1 MTERVADAR
10 AGMPGRTGETG
21 GGTAGRPGC
30 ARQAVTALEEHA
42 DERTSMVLEAV
53 VCRENMQ
60 RAWQRVRRNR
70 GAAGVDGLT
79 IDQTAERLR
88 TEWLRIREELLAG
101 CYQPQPV
108 RRVDIPKPGGGVR
121 TLGIP
126 TVTDRLIQQAIAQ
139 VLQPHFDPTFSEASF
154 GYRPGRSARDAVER
168 ARGHIAA
175 GHRWMVDMDLAQFFD
190 RVNHDVLMA
199 RLARR
204 IGDKRLLG
212 LIRRYL
218 QAGLMAG
225 GLVSPRREGT
235 PQGGPLSPLL
245 SNILLDDL
253 DRELERRGH
262 AFVRYADDCSIF
274 VQSERAGQRVL
285 DSVGR
290 FVERRL
296 RLQVNRAKSAVDRPW
311 KRSFLGYTVTW
322 HRQPRL
328 KVAPKSVQR
337 LRGKIKALMR
347 AGRGRR
353 LDRVCADLHRVLVGW
368 LHYFSLAE
376 VRSTFEQLDGWL
388 RRRLRAVLWRQWKRP
403 DTRRRRLIER
413 GLDADRAW
421 KSAVNGRGPWWNAG
435 ASHMHQAIPTRY
447 LRSLGLVNL
456 VEEHR
461 RLQRAS

>member
-1 MTERVADAR
+1 MS
-10 AGMPGRTGETG
+10 GE
-21 GGTAGRPGC
+21 P
-30 ARQAVTALEEHA
+30 
-42 DERTSMVLEAV
+42 MVLEAV

-60 RAWQRVRRNR
+60 RAWQRVRSNR

-79 IDQTAERLR
+79 IDQTAEWLR
-88 TEWLRIREELLAG
+88 DEWPRIREALLEGRYA
-101 CYQPQPV
+101 PQPV
-108 RRVDIPKPGGGVR
+108 RRVDIPKPGGGIR

-126 TVTDRLIQQAIAQ
+126 TVTDRLIQQAVAQ
-139 VLQPHFDPTFSEASF
+139 VLQPHFDRTFSASSF
-154 GYRPGRSARDAVER
+154 GYRPGKSAQDAVKRARD
-168 ARGHIAA
+168 HIAA
-175 GHRWMVDMDLAQFFD
+175 GKRWMVDMDLAKFFD

-204 IGDKRLLG
+204 IEDKRLLG

-225 GLVSPRREGT
+225 GLISPRREGT

-253 DRELERRGH
+253 DKELERRGH

-290 FVERRL
+290 FLEKRL

-311 KRSFLGYTVTW
+311 KRSFLGYTVTP
-322 HRQPRL
+322 HRRPRL
-328 KVAPKSVQR
+328 KVAPTSVQR
-337 LRGKIKALMR
+337 LRQKAKALMR
-347 AGRGRR
+347 QGRGRR
-353 LDRVCADLHRVLVGW
+353 LDRVCADLHRVLIGW
-368 LHYFSLAE
+368 LNYFSVAE
-376 VRSTFEQLDGWL
+376 VRSTFEQMDGWL

-403 DTRRRRLIER
+403 ATRRRRLIER

-421 KSAVNGRGPWWNAG
+421 KSAVNGRGSWWNAG
-435 ASHMHQAIPTRY
+435 ASHMNQAVPTRY
-447 LRSLGLVNL
+447 LRSAGLVCL

-461 RLQRAS
+461 RLSRAS

>member
-1 MTERVADAR
+1 MSST
-10 AGMPGRTGETG
+10 PT
-21 GGTAGRPGC
+21 
-30 ARQAVTALEEHA
+30 
-42 DERTSMVLEAV
+42 VLEAV

-60 RAWQRVRRNR
+60 RAWQRVRSNR
-70 GAAGVDGLT
+70 GAAGVDGLS
-79 IDQTAERLR
+79 IDQTTAWLH
-88 TEWLRIREELLAG
+88 TEWPRIREELIAG
-101 CYQPQPV
+101 DYQPQPV

-139 VLQPHFDPTFSEASF
+139 VLQPHFDPTFSASSF
-154 GYRPGRSARDAVER
+154 GYRPGRSAKDAVKR
-168 ARGHIAA
+168 ARSHIAA

-204 IGDKRLLG
+204 IEDKRLLG

-218 QAGLMAG
+218 QAGLMVG
-225 GLVSPRREGT
+225 GLVSPRRQGT

-262 AFVRYADDCSIF
+262 VFVRYADDCSIF
-274 VQSERAGQRVL
+274 VRSERAGRRVL
-285 DSVGR
+285 ASVGR
-290 FVERRL
+290 FLEERL
-296 RLQVNRAKSAVDRPW
+296 RLEVNQAKSAVARPW
-311 KRSFLGYTVTW
+311 RRSFLGYTVTW

-328 KVAPKSVQR
+328 KVAPHAVTR
-337 LRGKIKALMR
+337 LRRKIKTMMR
-347 AGRGRR
+347 AARGRR
-353 LDRVCADLHRVLVGW
+353 LDRVCADLHRVLIGW
-368 LHYFSLAE
+368 LNYFSLAE
-376 VRSTFEQLDGWL
+376 VRSTFEVLDGWL

-403 DTRRRRLIER
+403 ATRQRRLIER
-413 GLDADRAW
+413 GLDVDRAW

-447 LRSLGLVNL
+447 LRSLGLVSL

-461 RLQRAS
+461 SLSCTS

>member
-1 MTERVADAR
+1 MTERVADAW

-30 ARQAVTALEEHA
+30 ARQAVTALEEPA
-42 DERTSMVLEAV
+42 DERPLMVLEAV

-60 RAWQRVRRNR
+60 RAWRRVRSNR

-79 IDQTAERLR
+79 IDRTAERLR
-88 TEWLRIREELLAG
+88 TEWPRIREELLAG

-168 ARGHIAA
+168 ARDHIAA

-290 FVERRL
+290 FVEKRL

-353 LDRVCADLHRVLVGW
+353 LDRVCADLHRVLIGW
-368 LHYFSLAE
+368 LNYFSLAE

-435 ASHMHQAIPTRY
+435 ASHMHQALPTRH
-447 LRSLGLVNL
+447 LRSLGLVSL

>member
-1 MTERVADAR
+1 
-10 AGMPGRTGETG
+10 
-21 GGTAGRPGC
+21 
-30 ARQAVTALEEHA
+30 
-42 DERTSMVLEAV
+42 MVLEAV

-60 RAWQRVRRNR
+60 RAWQRVRSNR

-79 IDQTAERLR
+79 IDRTAERLR
-88 TEWLRIREELLAG
+88 TEWPRIREELLAG
-101 CYQPQPV
+101 SYQPQPV

-154 GYRPGRSARDAVER
+154 GYRPGRSARDAVRR
-168 ARGHIAA
+168 ARDHIAA

-245 SNILLDDL
+245 SNIVLDDL

-285 DSVGR
+285 ASVGR
-290 FVERRL
+290 FVEKRL

-311 KRSFLGYTVTW
+311 KRSFLGYTVTR

-328 KVAPKSVQR
+328 KVAHESVSR
-337 LRGKIKALMR
+337 LRQKIKVLMR

-353 LDRVCADLHRVLVGW
+353 LDRVCTGLHRVLIGW
-368 LHYFSLAE
+368 LNYFSLAE

-403 DTRRRRLIER
+403 VTRRRRLIER

-421 KSAVNGRGPWWNAG
+421 KSSVNGRGPWWNAG
-435 ASHMHQAIPTRY
+435 ASHMNQAIPTRY
-447 LRSLGLVNL
+447 LRSLGLVSL

-461 RLQRAS
+461 RLQCAS

>member
-1 MTERVADAR
+1 MTEGVADTR
-10 AGMPGRTGETG
+10 AGMPGRTGEAD
-21 GGTAGRPGC
+21 GGTVRRAGC
-30 ARQAVTALEEHA
+30 ARQAVTALEGHA
-42 DERTSMVLEAV
+42 DERPSMVLEAV

-60 RAWQRVRRNR
+60 RAWQRVRSNR

-88 TEWLRIREELLAG
+88 TEWPRIREELLAG
-101 CYQPQPV
+101 SYQPQPV

-126 TVTDRLIQQAIAQ
+126 TVTDRLIQQAIAR

-154 GYRPGRSARDAVER
+154 GYRPGRSARDAVRR
-168 ARGHIAA
+168 ARDHIAA

-212 LIRRYL
+212 LIGRYL

-245 SNILLDDL
+245 SNIVLDDL

-262 AFVRYADDCSIF
+262 AFIRYADDCSIF

-285 DSVGR
+285 ASVGR
-290 FVERRL
+290 FVEKRL

-311 KRSFLGYTVTW
+311 KRSVLGYTVTR

-328 KVAPKSVQR
+328 KVAHESVSR
-337 LRGKIKALMR
+337 LRQKIKVLMR

-353 LDRVCADLHRVLVGW
+353 LDRVCTGLHRVLIGW
-368 LHYFSLAE
+368 LNYFSLAE

-403 DTRRRRLIER
+403 VTRRRRLIER

-421 KSAVNGRGPWWNAG
+421 KSSVNGRGPWWNAG
-435 ASHMHQAIPTRY
+435 ASHMNQAIPTRY
-447 LRSLGLVNL
+447 LRSLGLVSL

-461 RLQRAS
+461 RLQCAS

>member
-1 MTERVADAR
+1 MSST
-10 AGMPGRTGETG
+10 P
-21 GGTAGRPGC
+21 
-30 ARQAVTALEEHA
+30 
-42 DERTSMVLEAV
+42 MVLEAV

-60 RAWQRVRRNR
+60 RAWQRVRSNR
-70 GAAGVDGLT
+70 GAAGVDGRT

-88 TEWLRIREELLAG
+88 DEWPWIREELLAG
-101 CYQPQPV
+101 SYIPQPV

-139 VLQPHFDPTFSEASF
+139 VLQPHFDPTFSASSF
-154 GYRPGRSARDAVER
+154 GYRPGRSAQDAVKR
-168 ARGHIAA
+168 ARDHIAA
-175 GHRWMVDMDLAQFFD
+175 GNRWMVDMDLAQFFD

-204 IGDKRLLG
+204 IEDKRLLG
-212 LIRRYL
+212 LVRRYL

-225 GLVSPRREGT
+225 GLVSARRQGT

-274 VQSERAGQRVL
+274 VRSERAGQRVL
-285 DSVGR
+285 ASVGR
-290 FVERRL
+290 FLEKRL
-296 RLQVNRAKSAVDRPW
+296 RLRVNQAKSAVDRPW
-311 KRSFLGYTVTW
+311 RRSFLGYTVTW

-328 KVAPKSVQR
+328 KVAPHALTR
-337 LRGKIKALMR
+337 LRRKIKTMMR
-347 AGRGRR
+347 AARGRR
-353 LDRVCADLHRVLVGW
+353 LDRVCAELHRVLIGW
-368 LHYFSLAE
+368 LNYFSLAE
-376 VRSTFEQLDGWL
+376 VRSTFEELDGWL

-403 DTRRRRLIER
+403 ATRQRRLIER

-447 LRSLGLVNL
+447 LRSLGLVSL

-461 RLQRAS
+461 RLSCAS

>member
-1 MTERVADAR
+1 MSSTP
-10 AGMPGRTGETG
+10 MI
-21 GGTAGRPGC
+21 
-30 ARQAVTALEEHA
+30 
-42 DERTSMVLEAV
+42 LEAV
-53 VCRENMQ
+53 VRRENMQ
-60 RAWQRVRRNR
+60 RAWQRVRSNR

-79 IDQTAERLR
+79 IDQTAE
-88 TEWLRIREELLAG
+88 WLRDEWPRIRAELLEG
-101 CYQPQPV
+101 RYVPQPV
-108 RRVDIPKPGGGVR
+108 RRVDIPKPGGGIR

-126 TVTDRLIQQAIAQ
+126 TVTDRLIQQAISQ
-139 VLQPHFDPTFSEASF
+139 VLQPHFDATFSASSF
-154 GYRPGRSARDAVER
+154 GYRPGRGAQDAVKRARD
-168 ARGHIAA
+168 HIAA
-175 GHRWMVDMDLAQFFD
+175 GNRWMVDMDLAQFFD

-204 IGDKRLLG
+204 IEDKRLLG

-253 DRELERRGH
+253 DKELERRGH

-285 DSVGR
+285 ASVGR
-290 FVERRL
+290 FLAKRL
-296 RLQVNRAKSAVDRPW
+296 RLEVNQAKSAVARPW

-328 KVAPKSVQR
+328 KVAPHAVTR
-337 LRGKIKALMR
+337 LRRKIKTMMR
-347 AGRGRR
+347 AARGRR
-353 LDRVCADLHRVLVGW
+353 LDRVCADLHRVLIGW
-368 LHYFSLAE
+368 LNYFSLAE
-376 VRSTFEQLDGWL
+376 VRSTFEVLDGWL

-403 DTRRRRLIER
+403 ATRQRRLIER

-435 ASHMHQAIPTRY
+435 ASHMNQAIPTRY
-447 LRSLGLVNL
+447 LRSLGLVSL
-456 VEEHR
+456 LEEHR
-461 RLQRAS
+461 RLSCTS

>member
-1 MTERVADAR
+1 MSST
-10 AGMPGRTGETG
+10 P
-21 GGTAGRPGC
+21 
-30 ARQAVTALEEHA
+30 
-42 DERTSMVLEAV
+42 MVLEAV

-60 RAWQRVRRNR
+60 RAWQRVRSNR

-79 IDQTAERLR
+79 IDQTAERLGDA
-88 TEWLRIREELLAG
+88 WPRIREALLAG
-101 CYQPQPV
+101 DYQPQPV

-139 VLQPHFDPTFSEASF
+139 VLQPHFDPTFSASSF
-154 GYRPGRSARDAVER
+154 GYRPGRSARDAVKR
-168 ARGHIAA
+168 ARDHIAA
-175 GHRWMVDMDLAQFFD
+175 GNRWMVDMDLAKFFD

-204 IGDKRLLG
+204 VEDKRLLG

-225 GLVSPRREGT
+225 GLVSPRRQGT

-253 DRELERRGH
+253 DKELERRGH

-285 DSVGR
+285 ASVGR
-290 FVERRL
+290 FLEKRL
-296 RLQVNRAKSAVDRPW
+296 RLRVNQAKSAVDRPW
-311 KRSFLGYTVTW
+311 RRSFLGYTVTW
-322 HRQPRL
+322 HRDPRL
-328 KVAPKSVQR
+328 KVAPRSVQR
-337 LRGKIKALMR
+337 LRLKIKALLR
-347 AGRGRR
+347 QGRGRR
-353 LDRVCADLHRVLVGW
+353 PDRVCADLRRVLIGW
-368 LHYFSLAE
+368 LNYFSLAE
-376 VRSTFEQLDGWL
+376 VRSTFEVLDGWL

-403 DTRRRRLIER
+403 ATRQRRLIER

-435 ASHMHQAIPTRY
+435 ASHMNQTIPTRH
-447 LRSLGLVNL
+447 LRSLGLVSL

-461 RLQRAS
+461 RLWCTS

>member
-21 GGTAGRPGC
+21 GGTAGGPGC
-30 ARQAVTALEEHA
+30 ARQAVTALEAHA
-42 DERTSMVLEAV
+42 DERPSMVLEAV
-53 VCRENMQ
+53 VCRENLQ
-60 RAWQRVRRNR
+60 RAWQRVRSNR

-79 IDQTAERLR
+79 IEQTAERLR
-88 TEWLRIREELLAG
+88 TEWPRIREELLAG
-101 CYQPQPV
+101 CYRPQPV

-139 VLQPHFDPTFSEASF
+139 VLQPHFDPTFSDASF
-154 GYRPGRSARDAVER
+154 GYRPGRSARDAVRR
-168 ARGHIAA
+168 ARDHIAA
-175 GHRWMVDMDLAQFFD
+175 GHRWMVDLDLARFFD

-204 IGDKRLLG
+204 IEDRRLLG

-262 AFVRYADDCSIF
+262 AFVRYADDCSIY

-290 FVERRL
+290 FVEKRL

-311 KRSFLGYTVTW
+311 KRSFLGYTVTR

-337 LRGKIKALMR
+337 LRGKIKTLMR

-353 LDRVCADLHRVLVGW
+353 LDRVCADLRRVLIGW
-368 LHYFSLAE
+368 LNYFSLAE

-388 RRRLRAVLWRQWKRP
+388 RRRLRAVLWRQWTRP
-403 DTRRRRLIER
+403 ATRRRRLIER

-447 LRSLGLVNL
+447 LRSLGLVSL

-461 RLQRAS
+461 RLQRTS

>member
-1 MTERVADAR
+1 MS
-10 AGMPGRTGETG
+10 GE
-21 GGTAGRPGC
+21 P
-30 ARQAVTALEEHA
+30 
-42 DERTSMVLEAV
+42 MVLEAV

-60 RAWQRVRRNR
+60 RAWQRVRSNR

-79 IDQTAERLR
+79 IDQSAERLR
-88 TEWLRIREELLAG
+88 DEWPRIREELLAG
-101 CYQPQPV
+101 SYTPQPV

-126 TVTDRLIQQAIAQ
+126 TVTDRLIQQAMAQ
-139 VLQPHFDPTFSEASF
+139 VLQPHFDRTFSASSF
-154 GYRPGRSARDAVER
+154 GYRPGRSAQDAVKR

-175 GHRWMVDMDLAQFFD
+175 GNRWMVDMDLAKFFD

-204 IGDKRLLG
+204 IEDKRLLR

-225 GLVSPRREGT
+225 GLISPRREGT

-253 DRELERRGH
+253 DKELERRGH

-285 DSVGR
+285 ASVSR
-290 FVERRL
+290 FLEKRL
-296 RLQVNRAKSAVDRPW
+296 RLQVNQAKSAVARPW
-311 KRSFLGYTVTW
+311 KRSFLGYTVTP

-328 KVAPKSVQR
+328 KVAPRSVQR
-337 LRGKIKALMR
+337 LRQKAKALMR
-347 AGRGRR
+347 QGRGRR
-353 LDRVCADLHRVLVGW
+353 LDRVCADLYRVLIRW
-368 LHYFSLAE
+368 LNYFSLAE
-376 VRSTFEQLDGWL
+376 VRSTFETLDGWF
-388 RRRLRAVLWRQWKRP
+388 RRRLRAILWRQWKRP

-435 ASHMHQAIPTRY
+435 ASHMNQAIPTRY
-447 LRSLGLVNL
+447 LRSLGLVCL

-461 RLQRAS
+461 RLSRAS